1 MKAMATLAAAG
12 LPVGV
17 SAAPMI
23 PGLND
28 HELPSI
34 LEAASEA
41 GASFGFYSLVRLPGA
56 VESIFGDWLERN
68 FPDGKEKILA
78 RIREY
83 HGGARNQNIPGVRM
97 RGRGG
102 FASQL
107 NQLFMITARRL
118 GLETGSPA
126 LRTGHFR
133 HVLPGQGELF

>member
-1 MKAMATLAAAG
+1 
-12 LPVGV
+12 
-17 SAAPMI
+17 MI

-56 VESIFGDWLERN
+56 VESIFGDWLERH

-126 LRTGHFR
+126 LRTGHVR

>member
-1 MKAMATLAAAG
+1 M
-12 LPVGV
+12 
-17 SAAPMI
+17 
-23 PGLND
+23 
-28 HELPSI
+28 
-34 LEAASEA
+34 
-41 GASFGFYSLVRLPGA
+41 
-56 VESIFGDWLERN
+56 
-68 FPDGKEKILA
+68 A